1 MDGFL
6 TTMLAVLLAES
17 GGRTQLLAALT
28 AARFQQDGAVLAGLL
43 LAIVLN
49 VALSAIL
56 GGLMH
61 GWVSQDV
68 LTFFYALACLFAGLT
83 MLGSQQNVAGPV
95 QKLGALLG
103 SFLAVSLSM
112 LQAPVAAEAP
122 EIRAAVPAAAF
133 VSEMGAP
140 LQAAATEMLRQLKA
154 GDAAASAPALLGL
167 AGVRGPLFGGLPA
180 ATRLLRRAG
189 APRWGVFP
197 GGCVDAACSVLLG

>member
-28 AARFQQDGAVLAGLL
+28 AARFRQDGAVLAGLL

-49 VALSAIL
+49 VALSAVL

-83 MLGSQQNVAGPV
+83 MLGSQQDVAGPV
-95 QKLGALLG
+95 HKLGALLG
-103 SFLAVSLSM
+103 SFLAFSLSM
-112 LQAPVAAEAP
+112 LGDRSQFLILAIAARTDMPLFVA
-122 EIRAAVPAAAF
+122 V
-133 VSEMGAP
+133 G
-140 LQAAATEMLRQLKA
+140 
-154 GDAAASAPALLGL
+154 GLLGL
-167 AGVRGPLFGGLPA
+167 AIACVPAIVFREEIARAVPLIRVRRIGGYLFTALGGFLTVVA
-180 ATRLLRRAG
+180 LDL
-189 APRWGVFP
+189 V
-197 GGCVDAACSVLLG
+197 